1 VEIQRGPGRSSGRRK
16 QRRLS
21 HSVEDELHGQS
32 CKQHTGYPA
41 DNVGA
46 RLPQTAHKALR
57 NEHGDIGDSEAD
69 RDHQHDRSPF
79 QPDLRATHDQHDSRK
94 IAVKLPNV
102 IVGYIANKPGSH
114 LGLIWELLK
123 EPSNAHCV
131 RRTLSNDGGKR

>member
-1 VEIQRGPGRSSGRRK
+1 MVQFLQAMWKSNAAPGSGRRK

-69 RDHQHDRSPF
+69 RDH
-79 QPDLRATHDQHDSRK
+79 
-94 IAVKLPNV
+94 
-102 IVGYIANKPGSH
+102 
-114 LGLIWELLK
+114 
-123 EPSNAHCV
+123 
-131 RRTLSNDGGKR
+131 